1 MQNKTDCAYVPRPRR
16 KQYIE
21 NVNGRQLANGG
32 GGKGAATQRGCHSNF
47 SQGTNPIDFNQF
59 LKLFTEEEEEGEG
72 VEEEGASKDYVPSS
86 K

>member
-1 MQNKTDCAYVPRPRR
+1 MCHAHVASSILKMLMGGSWRR
-16 KQYIE
+16 GE
-21 NVNGRQLANGG
+21 

-72 VEEEGASKDYVPSS
+72 VEVEGARKDYVPSR